1 MDEETEK
8 KIEGLKN
15 LSSIEEL
22 TEELVISEENPVTI
36 FKMPTFKLKGNK
48 TSTELLMEM
57 RAEER
62 Y

>member
-1 MDEETEK
+1 MDKETDKE
-8 KIEGLKN
+8 IEGVKN
-15 LSSIEEL
+15 LSSVEEL
-22 TEELVISEENPVTI
+22 TEELVISGESPVTV

-48 TSTELLMEM
+48 TSTEILMEM

>member
-1 MDEETEK
+1 MDKETDKE
-8 KIEGLKN
+8 IGGVKN
-15 LSSIEEL
+15 LSSVEEL
-22 TEELVISEENPVTI
+22 AEELVISGENPVTV

-48 TSTELLMEM
+48 TSTEILMEM

>member
-36 FKMPTFKLKGNK
+36 FKMPTFKLKDNK

-62 Y
+62 H

>member
-36 FKMPTFKLKGNK
+36 FKMPTFKLKDNK

>member
-1 MDEETEK
+1 MDKETDKE
-8 KIEGLKN
+8 IEGVKN
-15 LSSIEEL
+15 LSSVEEL
-22 TEELVISEENPVTI
+22 AEELVISGENPVTV

-48 TSTELLMEM
+48 TSTEILMEM

>member
-36 FKMPTFKLKGNK
+36 FKMPTFKSKGNK

-62 Y
+62 H

>member
-1 MDEETEK
+1 MDEDAEK
-8 KIEGLKN
+8 EFERMQN
-15 LSSIEEL
+15 LSSVEEL
-22 TEELVISEENPVTI
+22 AEELVISGENPVTV

-48 TSTELLMEM
+48 TSTEILMEI

>member
-48 TSTELLMEM
+48 TSTEILMEM

>member
-62 Y
+62 H

>member
-1 MDEETEK
+1 
-8 KIEGLKN
+8 LV
-15 LSSIEEL
+15 
-22 TEELVISEENPVTI
+22 EELVISGENPVTV

-48 TSTELLMEM
+48 TSTEILMEM